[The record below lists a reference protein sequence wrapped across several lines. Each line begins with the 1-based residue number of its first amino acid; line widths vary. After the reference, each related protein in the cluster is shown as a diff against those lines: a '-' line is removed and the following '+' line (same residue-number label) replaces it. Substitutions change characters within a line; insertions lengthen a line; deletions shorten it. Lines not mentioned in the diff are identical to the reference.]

1 MLARRGRE
9 VALRLGDDDI
19 VANLRVRDGCS
30 IEVVEIIV
38 QLEGGVHRQ
47 LGASRTRLGV
57 SLVTSPVGA
66 SRQEDRSNW
75 QRTRANPSHILL

>member
-1 MLARRGRE
+1 
-9 VALRLGDDDI
+9 
-19 VANLRVRDGCS
+19 
-30 IEVVEIIV
+30 
-38 QLEGGVHRQ
+38 

-75 QRTRANPSHILL
+75 QRTLANPSHILL